1 MRRGHCLWAAALL
14 CAAATPAFA
23 VEGTAAAGPIGGTD
37 IRSALLPP
45 PGIYGGGVAFDA
57 PVRQFFDG
65 HGALI
70 PALSETRIVL
80 AGVAPFLAWVPDI
93 QVLGGSIGIGGIVS
107 LGSQCGRLFAATP
120 RRCINGAADPYVE
133 VAWSRYFG
141 TPRASQYPGALPIP
155 EGLTLQ
161 LAFGTV
167 IPVGSYDATIA
178 RSNGVTLGNNIW
190 DFAPIIAATYVTRPI
205 LAEGTEISAKL
216 YWNNYLTNPATHYS
230 TGALLNVDFAVTER
244 IGRFQAGLAGF
255 TGRGRHVVRRA
266 GRPGRPPPAPARSW
280 RRGGLRHARDRRIH
294 EAEGCVHGHHAEQPG
309 RLWHCVHRDQE
320 IALGSPPEA
329 AAPPVDPFGSS
340 WPSPAALAHGPQ
352 RATRFSAKAMPI
364 LRRLERTTLQKAA
377 TNE

>member
-37 IRSALLPP
+37 IRQALLPP

-107 LGSQCGRLFAATP
+107 LGSECGRLFAATP
-120 RRCINGAADPYVE
+120 RRCINGAGDPYVE

-141 TPRASQYPGALPIP
+141 TPRASQYPGAFPIP

-216 YWNNYLTNPATHYS
+216 YWNNYLANPATHYS

-255 TGRGRHVVRRA
+255 YSFQVADDMSFDVPVAPDGRRLRLLDLGGVVA
-266 GRPGRPPPAPARSW
+266 YDMP
-280 RRGGLRHARDRRIH
+280 
-294 EAEGCVHGHHAEQPG
+294 
-309 RLWHCVHRDQE
+309 E
-320 IALGSPPEA
+320 IAASMKLKVVST
-329 AAPPVDPFGSS
+329 VITQN
-340 WPSPAALAHGPQ
+340 SPAGYGIA
-352 RATRFSAKAMPI
+352 FSVIKK
-364 LRRLERTTLQKAA
+364 LH
-377 TNE
+377 